1 MTAIRSPRRR
11 RLLALAAAIAALLAL
26 PLGAAPALA
35 ADQLPSVA
43 RYVALGDSYAAG
55 QGAGG
60 YVDSCL
66 VSPLGY
72 PGLLDAQP
80 RISLL
85 REPACSGATIGDVTA
100 TQLDQVNRG
109 TTLVTITAGANDLG
123 IGQVYAACAPDPTS
137 AGCAQAVSTAL
148 TAVPTIG
155 PKMSGLIAAVHTRA
169 PDARIVVTG
178 YPRPYAD
185 AAAAMLPVAGL
196 VDTAADELDAQLAGA
211 VQAQASGGVS
221 VAFAAVS
228 FGEHAIGGSAVP
240 WIGGDP
246 TDPVTFFHPTAAGY
260 AAYRDAVLAVLP

>member
-1 MTAIRSPRRR
+1 MTALRPR
-11 RLLALAAAIAALLAL
+11 RLLALAATIAALLAL

-35 ADQLPSVA
+35 DQSAPVA

-60 YVDSCL
+60 YVDACL
-66 VSPLGY
+66 VTPLGY

-85 REPACSGATIGDVTA
+85 REPACSGATIGDVAA
-100 TQLDQVNRG
+100 TQLDQLNRG

-123 IGQVYAACAPDPTS
+123 LGQVYAACAPDPTS
-137 AGCAQAVSTAL
+137 SACAAAVDAAL
-148 TAVPTIG
+148 TVIPTIG
-155 PKMSGLIAAVHTRA
+155 PEMSGLIAAVHTRA

-185 AAAAMLPVAGL
+185 AAAASLPIAGL
-196 VDTAADELDAQLAGA
+196 VDTASDELNAQLAGA
-211 VQAQASGGVS
+211 VQVQASGSVD
-221 VAFAAVS
+221 VAFAPVS
-228 FGEHAIGGSAVP
+228 FGEHAIGGSDSP

-246 TDPVTFFHPTAAGY
+246 ADPVTFFHPTAAGY
-260 AAYRDAVLAVLP
+260 VVYRDAVLAALP